1 MTLLLCLGDPVIFL
15 NNFDPHMEQLYKHL
29 RVTLIS
35 LTRCL
40 EIHLNNTIY
49 NLVLTFFYH
58 CASLAAHDIGHYVP
72 KAKAAI
78 ESILRSCNR
87 AYSQAIFTS
96 STAHIWTTLSGSGEM
111 MFEYLAV
118 PVVKGKNSE
127 LEKFAGGLYTT
138 SVEVS
143 VCIID

>member
-1 MTLLLCLGDPVIFL
+1 M
-15 NNFDPHMEQLYKHL
+15 
-29 RVTLIS
+29 
-35 LTRCL
+35 
-40 EIHLNNTIY
+40 NNTIY

-58 CASLAAHDIGHYVP
+58 CASLAAHNIGHYVP

-78 ESILRSCNR
+78 KSILRSCNR

-111 MFEYLAV
+111 MFEYLDV
-118 PVVKGKNSE
+118 PVVKGKNSK

-143 VCIID
+143 VFIID